1 MMPEV
6 VVPILTSAAPMSDNA
21 HPVETPATPEL
32 FAAAEIRQFE
42 EADTEAGTHIAK
54 MLATLFLYTVLVMGL
69 STAITIYWTRN

>member
-6 VVPILTSAAPMSDNA
+6 DALIPTLKRAMSDNA
-21 HPVETPATPEL
+21 HPVDSPATPEL